1 MDELVAS
8 RRRVW
13 FGMILVVT
21 FGLLIIAA
29 LLPSPSKGL
38 RLDQASA
45 DETIPGTT
53 AIAAIGIALVTPTTA
68 VAPTTTVATIAAPT
82 TTVTTVAPATTTTT
96 AAPKRAVSVPTVA
109 PVAVAPAAP
118 TPTVGVS
125 DAAFL
130 ACIRQR
136 ESHGNYQTVSASGN
150 YRGAYQ
156 FNQGAW
162 DSTAQHAGRP
172 DLVGQLA
179 NLVSPADQDAM
190 ALELYHWQGSAPWG
204 GACD

>member
-1 MDELVAS
+1 MDDLVAS

-13 FGMILVVT
+13 FGMILVVA

-29 LLPSPSKGL
+29 LLPSPSRAL

-53 AIAAIGIALVTPTTA
+53 AIVATGIALVTPTTA
-68 VAPTTTVATIAAPT
+68 VAPTTVATIVAPT
-82 TTVTTVAPATTTTT
+82 TTVTTAAPATTTTT
-96 AAPKRAVSVPTVA
+96 APPQRAVSVPIVA
-109 PVAVAPAAP
+109 AVVVAPAAP

-125 DAAFL
+125 DAAVL